1 MPKKIPQE
9 KIALIE
15 RLSGKGLSA
24 AEVARQAGVSYST
37 AYGYTLARQRTIEK
51 DAGIQKGI

>member
-9 KIALIE
+9 TIALIE

-37 AYGYTLARQRTIEK
+37 AYGYTRARQRTIEK
-51 DAGIQKGI
+51 DAGIQQGI